1 MVRMSSRGLYTS
13 GLLIGILSCFF
24 AVANIWEV
32 APFFDPSTL
41 LSVTESS
48 SLMSFSLQVHSSQDC
63 FRIRSATLPLLK
75 NWTFP
80 TAKSADEGKG
90 GKNSTTD
97 GDGFETKL
105 FEDHIE
111 DKDEDGSHASAGSL

>member
-1 MVRMSSRGLYTS
+1 M
-13 GLLIGILSCFF
+13 
-24 AVANIWEV
+24 
-32 APFFDPSTL
+32 
-41 LSVTESS
+41 
-48 SLMSFSLQVHSSQDC
+48 
-63 FRIRSATLPLLK
+63 LK

-97 GDGFETKL
+97 GDSFEAKL

-111 DKDEDGSHASAGSL
+111 DKDEDGPHASAGSLYSKASQIKLK